1 MSILD
6 QVRKKDEREKCGK
19 RRNVLEGIKRSI
31 LKRFEQRKRINKGKM
46 REDSPNKYLEGR

>member
-19 RRNVLEGIKRSI
+19 RRNVLEGVKRSF

-46 REDSPNKYLEGR
+46 REDSANKYLEGR